1 MSVSPTA
8 GKTDT
13 GANDPLAPPGS
24 PRLRRVPGVQPAPNG
39 LLRQLAVSSR
49 RSDERAGGRTALSF
63 QQGRATN
70 VRQTDMGAN
79 DPLAPPRSPRPRRVP
94 GVRPHPHDLLQEQP
108 VPTRIFDE
116 RGGGRT
122 VPKLSGG
129 LFLSPF
135 SRRLRITVCRSSPLG
150 PAEKTH
156 LRFTYKGLNCVPVS
170 RKSIDFDQVNGGHSH
185 SLDSL
190 HGADS

>member
-1 MSVSPTA
+1 MCRPLSKQLHRYTERHRHTLLGSVCTCIQCAQITNPLPSP
-8 GKTDT
+8 
-13 GANDPLAPPGS
+13 PP
-24 PRLRRVPGVQPAPNG
+24 RC
-39 LLRQLAVSSR
+39 SR
-49 RSDERAGGRTALSF
+49 SWP
-63 QQGRATN
+63 QGRATN

-79 DPLAPPRSPRPRRVP
+79 DPFAPPRSPRPRRVP

-150 PAEKTH
+150 YARKTH
-156 LRFTYKGLNCVPVS
+156 YRGLLIRDS
-170 RKSIDFDQVNGGHSH
+170 RYSRTSSYWFRSH
-185 SLDSL
+185 PL
-190 HGADS
+190 HGCCA